1 MSVLK
6 IKDSRGNW
14 VGVPQIKGDNG
25 DTGPQGPKGDSG
37 TDGISPTVTITPI
50 TGGHR
55 ITITD
60 KDGTKT
66 ADVMD
71 GTTPDLGWSVE
82 NTQLF
87 SETVTTVAQE
97 WGNDATFSYNQ
108 FINSD
113 VITVTFD
120 GTDYEC
126 NRLDFGDFFG
136 YGGMTETDPDFSQY
150 PFAIGS
156 YSDGYNFIY
165 TQSVGTYSVAVSAM
179 SAVVSSDFEK
189 AVAVAEPSHDFEII
203 PGTTTWAE
211 AETAF
216 TSKKNVYYFLMA
228 SQKAYV
234 LYVGMTQNNT
244 YKVWGVTVTENGVLS
259 YVGLSASSK
268 DGVLS

>member
-1 MSVLK
+1 MSYTPIEWKTGDIVTSEKLNK
-6 IKDSRGNW
+6 M
-14 VGVPQIKGDNG
+14 DNG
-25 DTGPQGPKGDSG
+25 W
-37 TDGISPTVTITPI
+37 GI
-50 TGGHR
+50 
-55 ITITD
+55 
-60 KDGTKT
+60 
-66 ADVMD
+66 
-71 GTTPDLGWSVE
+71 E

-87 SETVTTVAQE
+87 NETVTTVAQE

-113 VITVTFD
+113 VITVTFN

-136 YGGMTETDPDFSQY
+136 YGGMTKTDPDFSQY

-203 PGTTTWAE
+203 PGTTTYEE
-211 AETAF
+211 AKTAF
-216 TSKKNVYYFLMA
+216 TSKKNVYYFLDDN
-228 SQKAYV
+228 QKVYI
-234 LYVGMTQNNT
+234 LYVGLTQNNT
-244 YKVWGVTVTENGVLS
+244 YTVWGVTINGNSNEV
-259 YVGLSASSK
+259 YTAGLSASSE
-268 DGVLS
+268 DGVLN